1 MLTAH
6 PSTRVRRLCVIA
18 AAALAAVFAAAGP
31 AAAHTEVTAS
41 KAQALAEN
49 VTLTFTNEAESDSSG
64 FSKIRIVLPAGIT
77 PDAVTVKD
85 APKGWKLRPTADGYT
100 VGGPA
105 LAPGKDAEHSIVVR
119 QLPDAKSLAFKTLD
133 TYSDGKVSRW
143 IELPTGGAEPEK
155 PAPVLKLKAA
165 APINPSPSTGAGSS
179 PNSSGALAAAS
190 EIGKESPVAQETDA
204 SDSNNGTTIVA
215 VLICAMLA
223 LVGAV
228 LWFKSPSA

>member
-1 MLTAH
+1 
-6 PSTRVRRLCVIA
+6 VIA
-18 AAALAAVFAAAGP
+18 AAALAAVFAAAGT

-49 VTLTFTNEAESDSSG
+49 VTLTFTNEAESDSAG

-85 APKGWKLRPTADGYT
+85 APKGWKLRPTAHGYT

-119 QLPDAKSLAFKTLD
+119 QLPDAKSLVFKTLD

-165 APINPSPSTGAGSS
+165 APGAAAISPSPSTGAGSS

-204 SDSNNGTTIVA
+204 SGSSNGTMIVA